1 MPYDGSMSPIPTLE
15 ELRSL
20 RRPLQNTHLEHRERL
35 TKLERLA
42 LLITKYVGSMGFF
55 AVILVWTAC
64 WLIWNTSAP
73 AELRFDPFPAFVL
86 WLFISNFIQLF
97 LLPLLLLG
105 QNLEDRHAEIRARA
119 DLEVNRRAE
128 QEIEAILARLEKQ
141 NELLAKLAGG
151 GKDRK

>member
-1 MPYDGSMSPIPTLE
+1 MSPIPTLE

>member
-1 MPYDGSMSPIPTLE
+1 MSPIPTLE

-119 DLEVNRRAE
+119 DLEVNRRTE

>member
-1 MPYDGSMSPIPTLE
+1 
-15 ELRSL
+15 
-20 RRPLQNTHLEHRERL
+20 
-35 TKLERLA
+35 
-42 LLITKYVGSMGFF
+42 MGFF